1 MGKGEKDHENRFAF
15 RGFCGMW
22 AVFVASI
29 FSGGTCWAAAREA
42 KSGAPPGKVEGG
54 ASHRAFQWISRDG
67 RGPRDGDAE
76 MIKIRCEQDF
86 FMDHSPYPLV
96 N

>member
-1 MGKGEKDHENRFAF
+1 
-15 RGFCGMW
+15 MW

-54 ASHRAFQWISRDG
+54 ASHLAFQWISRDG
-67 RGPRDGDAE
+67 RGPRDGDAA
-76 MIKIRCEQDF
+76 MLKIRCRCRI
-86 FMDHSPYPLV
+86 SSWIIVRLV
-96 N
+96 PKCWIFLVKKLMEMGDVS